1 MRPYWALGLGHRVD
15 PNSNRVKDSDI
26 SSRDALS
33 DSAVQFCVTSQILA
47 EVVLD
52 SIIGPQSS
60 DEALRSG
67 TIVRALIYRLS
78 EFNISCACYIIGYD
92 FLVR

>member
-15 PNSNRVKDSDI
+15 PSRNRVKDSEI
-26 SSRDALS
+26 MSRDALS
-33 DSAVQFCVTSQILA
+33 DSAVQLCVTSQILA

-52 SIIGPQSS
+52 STIGPQSS

-67 TIVRALIYRLS
+67 RLP
-78 EFNISCACYIIGYD
+78 E
-92 FLVR
+92 L